1 MSPKAAPIGRTYGL
15 PKTYK
20 QFQHLFQF
28 GPMTDTLRSPYPNR
42 RKFLTWLLFSSA
54 QNTYVVKGS
63 AIALLKQLP
72 K

>member
-42 RKFLTWLLFSSA
+42 RKFLT
-54 QNTYVVKGS
+54 
-63 AIALLKQLP
+63 
-72 K
+72 